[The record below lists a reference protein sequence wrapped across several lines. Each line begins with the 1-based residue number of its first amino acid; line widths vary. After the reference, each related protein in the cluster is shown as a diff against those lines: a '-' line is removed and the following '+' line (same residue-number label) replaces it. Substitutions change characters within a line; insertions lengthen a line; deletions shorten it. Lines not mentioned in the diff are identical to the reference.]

1 MKFFNLLGKTAF
13 LSFLL
18 LAFVFVSCKDDDEET
33 PVTVDDNEIV
43 GRWQLTDVQPENAST
58 SIPALALL
66 PTAAPCYKDLKF
78 TFTSDNKVTLSDCD
92 AAVALVGAFINIAAD
107 TKWQVETGKLTL
119 TNGSTSNTFGLTQ
132 NPNDMKI
139 IVNTNTSGT
148 GTPVNAVMSL
158 KRL

>member
-18 LAFVFVSCKDDDEET
+18 LAFVFVSCKNDDDET
-33 PVTVDDNEIV
+33 APADDNPIV
-43 GRWQLTDVQPENAST
+43 GKWQLTDVQPENAST
-58 SIPALALL
+58 SIPALNSL
-66 PTAAPCYKDLKF
+66 PTYAPCYKDLKF
-78 TFTSDNKVTLSDCD
+78 TFTTDNKVTLSDCNS
-92 AAVALVGAFINIAAD
+92 AVLLIGAFVNIAQD
-107 TKWQVETGKLTL
+107 TEWKVEAGNLILK
-119 TNGSTSNTFGLTQ
+119 NGSTTSTFGLTQ

-148 GTPVNAVMSL
+148 GSPVNAVMSL

>member
-1 MKFFNLLGKTAF
+1 MKIFNLLSKTAF

-18 LAFVFVSCKDDDEET
+18 VAFVFVSCKDDDDET
-33 PVTVDDNEIV
+33 PGTVDNNEIV
-43 GRWQLTDVQPENAST
+43 GKWQLTAVEPENSST
-58 SIPALALL
+58 TIPQLSLL
-66 PTAAPCYKDLKF
+66 PTLAPCYKELKF
-78 TFTSDNKVTLSDCD
+78 TFTNDNKVTLSDCD
-92 AAVALVGAFINIAAD
+92 AAVALIGAFVNIAAD
-107 TKWQVETGKLTL
+107 TKWKVETGKLTL

-139 IVNTNTSGT
+139 VVNTNTTGT

>member
-1 MKFFNLLGKTAF
+1 MKIFNLLSKTAF

-18 LAFVFVSCKDDDEET
+18 VAFVFVSCKDDDDET
-33 PVTVDDNEIV
+33 PGTVDNNEIV
-43 GRWQLTDVQPENAST
+43 GKWQLTAVEPENSST
-58 SIPALALL
+58 TIPQLSLL
-66 PTAAPCYKDLKF
+66 PTLAPCYKELKF
-78 TFTSDNKVTLSDCD
+78 TFTNDNKVTLSDCD
-92 AAVALVGAFINIAAD
+92 AAVALIGAFVNIAAD
-107 TKWQVETGKLTL
+107 TKWNVETGKLTL

-139 IVNTNTSGT
+139 VVNTNTTGT